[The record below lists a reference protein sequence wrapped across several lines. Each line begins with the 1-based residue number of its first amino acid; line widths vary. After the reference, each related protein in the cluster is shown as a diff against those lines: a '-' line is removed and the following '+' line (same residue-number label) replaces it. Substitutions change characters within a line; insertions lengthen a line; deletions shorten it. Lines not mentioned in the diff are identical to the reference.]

1 MLFLLDVKNVWNM
14 KCCRKEDFVDADFLL
29 IMKMKRGEEDA
40 FERFIRKYYEE
51 ILKYCRYHCFD
62 LEYAKDLTQET
73 FLRFF
78 TNLPEYHYQGKT
90 KNYLY
95 TIAWNLCKYFY
106 KMKKELP
113 LEDDVLEW
121 QSSAIENPLK
131 QTEDIVLL
139 EKALQELS
147 EEFRDVIVLFYFQNM
162 KLSEIAKILNL
173 GLPLVK
179 YRLKSAKKKL
189 EQIIGE
195 YPD

>member
-1 MLFLLDVKNVWNM
+1 MDS
-14 KCCRKEDFVDADFLL
+14 DFLL
-29 IMKMKRGEEDA
+29 IRRMKQGEELA
-40 FERFIRKYYEE
+40 FDIFVHKYYRE
-51 ILKYCRYHCFD
+51 ILSYCGYRCPD
-62 LEYAKDLTQET
+62 KGYAEDIVQET

-78 TNLPEYHYQGKT
+78 ARLSGYRYEGKT

-95 TIAWNLCKYFY
+95 TIAWNLCKNFY
-106 KMKKELP
+106 KKKKELP

>member
-1 MLFLLDVKNVWNM
+1 M
-14 KCCRKEDFVDADFLL
+14 
-29 IMKMKRGEEDA
+29 
-40 FERFIRKYYEE
+40 
-51 ILKYCRYHCFD
+51 
-62 LEYAKDLTQET
+62 
-73 FLRFF
+73 
-78 TNLPEYHYQGKT
+78 
-90 KNYLY
+90 
-95 TIAWNLCKYFY
+95 
-106 KMKKELP
+106 
-113 LEDDVLEW
+113 
-121 QSSAIENPLK
+121 
-131 QTEDIVLL
+131 LL